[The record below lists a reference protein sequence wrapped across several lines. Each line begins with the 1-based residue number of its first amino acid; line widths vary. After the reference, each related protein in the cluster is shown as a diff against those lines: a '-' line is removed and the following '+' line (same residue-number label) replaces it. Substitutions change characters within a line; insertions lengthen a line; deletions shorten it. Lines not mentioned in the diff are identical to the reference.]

1 VRQTYRALAG
11 LIALAVVVQAM
22 AIAFGFFTVG
32 HDVEENGKVLSKST
46 FDNGYEP
53 VGLGI
58 HGFMG
63 FTLIPLLAIVLFIIS
78 FFAKVPGG
86 VKWAGIVFG
95 LTVLQVL
102 LGFVSFAAPVLGLLH
117 GLNAFALAAAAG
129 LAGRGTR
136 KAVTPEPTSPYGPG
150 VAEA

>member
-1 VRQTYRALAG
+1 MRQTYRALAG

-86 VKWAGIVFG
+86 VKWAGF
-95 LTVLQVL
+95 VL
-102 LGFVSFAAPVLGLLH
+102 LAVVVQVTLAIIAFSAPVVGLLH
-117 GLNAFALAAAAG
+117 GLNAFVVLGTAAMAARRAAG
-129 LAGRGTR
+129 ITTATAADHATT
-136 KAVTPEPTSPYGPG
+136 AV
-150 VAEA
+150 